1 MSLLC
6 YNKGCGQRFD
16 PDNNPD
22 DACTFHPGV
31 PVFHD
36 ALKDWS
42 CCKRRATDGENMH
55 NVAGCSRGPH
65 NSEKPAEVV
74 RPEVKSSGDRKEF
87 GEELKSRGDPYII
100 QAPKPLEQLHRPR
113 SALSLSSLIASYSG
127 PESDGEVCKHHPG
140 VPVFHEGM
148 KYWSCCRKKTADFN
162 SFLSQQG
169 CTTGRHLWRK
179 HNQVMQCRFDWH
191 QTGSQVI
198 ISIYAK
204 NSLPELSYVAANSTT
219 VKVCVVFEGDKEFE
233 QKISLWG
240 AMEVN
245 SSVVN
250 LMAAKMEVSLRK
262 VEPVT
267 WARLYLPSLPQEKD
281 KEKPNRRSCLT
292 PFLPPVSLLSPSYLC
307 CAELPPVSL
316 KQIRTGGTLMLSQIP
331 VVHLTLS
338 CG

>member
-36 ALKDWS
+36 ALKV
-42 CCKRRATDGENMH
+42 GH
-55 NVAGCSRGPH
+55 
-65 NSEKPAEVV
+65 
-74 RPEVKSSGDRKEF
+74 
-87 GEELKSRGDPYII
+87 
-100 QAPKPLEQLHRPR
+100 
-113 SALSLSSLIASYSG
+113 
-127 PESDGEVCKHHPG
+127 
-140 VPVFHEGM
+140 M

-179 HNQVMQCRFDWH
+179 HNQVRQEAPCRFDWH

-204 NSLPELSYVAANSTT
+204 NSLPELSYVEANSTT

-262 VEPVT
+262 VGPVT
-267 WARLYLPSLPQEKD
+267 WARLDLPSLPQEKD